1 MKRGFF
7 FVLSVFI
14 LLVYV
19 AMSLQAYTRAIDES
33 GKGYEETIKIAT
45 YDIVLAELSN
55 ETMNEIVD
63 IYSYYAIYKL
73 INHTAEEP
81 IKAGEKDELEHFK
94 GAFRELVQTGES
106 KREHFAGGPLVYNE
120 EEKADYTFNGLSAK
134 LKESLEKSGM
144 ELETFN
150 VSEVSIYQTE
160 YNKINVDAVVLLNV
174 SGKGARLDK
183 VYRINRTLEIEG
195 MDDPMVLR
203 WLRKH
208 NFENASK
215 QIWFAPYGPQR
226 PNILAYATHGQG
238 WFYGPLVSAR
248 EANKTEK
255 VSETERWKYI
265 VVGDYSDFESLEEQG
280 ILDEFGAYILTNS
293 VDTISSGCPNKK
305 NEMNVFNAVLYDPK
319 EGCKAKINS
328 KYITTEKP
336 FAVAPD
342 FSIGMAS
349 EDGEGKPAVLFVNEH
364 TPEEVKESEGEKK
377 LNEHNRGIVYDIEM
391 LRDEVI
397 CGYYFW
403 APGEAPS
410 FLQRF
415 LEASENRTSEYGIE
429 GFVVGEV
436 YGGDLYQK
444 GRNWSRIDWEFVN
457 RTEGIKVRG
466 MPGCK
471 SFEMCSRQTPVGNFA
486 LSEENLGDYYMDWIA
501 CNDGRAACEK
511 ERGLEA
517 GGGG

>member
-7 FVLSVFI
+7 FVLGIFI

-63 IYSYYAIYKL
+63 IYSYYAIYKM
-73 INHTAEEP
+73 INHTAETP
-81 IKAGEKDELEHFK
+81 LKAGEKDELEHFK
-94 GAFRELVQTGES
+94 GAFRELLQSGES
-106 KREHFAGGPLVYNE
+106 KREHFAGSALVYNE
-120 EEKADYTFNGLSAK
+120 EEKIDYTFDGLGAK

-150 VSEVSIYQTE
+150 ISEVNIYQTE
-160 YNKINVDAVVLLNV
+160 YNNLKVDVVVRVNV

-183 VYRINRTLEIEG
+183 IYRINRTLEIEG

-208 NFENASK
+208 NFNNASR
-215 QIWFAPYGPQR
+215 QIWFAPYPPQEAKIIV
-226 PNILAYATHGQG
+226 NATHGQG
-238 WFYGPLVSAR
+238 WFYGPIVSAR
-248 EANKTEK
+248 EANNTEK
-255 VSETERWKYI
+255 VNETERWKYV
-265 VVGDYSDFESLEEQG
+265 VVGDYSDFEVLDEQG
-280 ILDEFGAYILTNS
+280 ILDEFGAYILTNN
-293 VDTISSGCPNKK
+293 VDYIGSECSGKK
-305 NEMNVFNAVLYDPK
+305 DETRVFNPTVYDQNCK
-319 EGCKAKINS
+319 E
-328 KYITTEKP
+328 YIGEIKTEKP

-349 EDGEGKPAVLFVNEH
+349 EDGDGNPAVLFVNEH
-364 TPEEVKESEGEKK
+364 TAEEVEESNGEDKK
-377 LNEHNRGIVYDIEM
+377 NKKDGWVYDIEM

-403 APGEAPS
+403 APEEAPS
-410 FLQRF
+410 FPQRF
-415 LEASENRTSEYGIE
+415 LENSENRTSVYGIE
-429 GFVVGEV
+429 GFVVGKV
-436 YGGDLYQK
+436 YGGEEFSRGK
-444 GRNWSRIDWEFVN
+444 NWSRIDWEFVN
-457 RTEGIKVRG
+457 ETEGIKVRG

-471 SFEMCSRQTPVGNFA
+471 SFEMCSSSTPVGNFA
-486 LSEENLGDYYMDWIA
+486 LSEENLADYNMNEIA
-501 CNDGRAACEK
+501 CNDGRAGCEK
-511 ERGLEA
+511 EEELQM

>member
-1 MKRGFF
+1 MKKGFF
-7 FVLSVFI
+7 FVLGVFI

-19 AMSLQAYTRAIDES
+19 AMSLQAYTRAIGEG

-45 YDIVLAELSN
+45 YDIILAELSN

-63 IYSYYAIYKL
+63 IYSYYAIYKM

-81 IKAGEKDELEHFK
+81 LKAGKEDELEHFK
-94 GAFRELVQTGES
+94 EAFRELLQNGES
-106 KREHFAGGPLVYNE
+106 KREHFSGSPLVYGE
-120 EEKADYTFNGLSAK
+120 DEKVDYTFNGLSSK
-134 LKESLEKSGM
+134 LKESLEKTGM
-144 ELETFN
+144 NLETFN
-150 VSEVSIYQTE
+150 VSKINIYQTE
-160 YNKINVDAVVLLNV
+160 YNKINVDVVILLNV

-183 VYRINRTLEIEG
+183 IYIINRTLEIEG

-208 NFENASK
+208 GFDNASR
-215 QIWFAPYGPQR
+215 QIWFAPYAPQEAK
-226 PNILAYATHGQG
+226 IITYATHGQG

-255 VSETERWKYI
+255 INETERWKYI
-265 VVGDYSDFESLEEQG
+265 VVGDYSDFEDLEDEG

-293 VDTISSGCPNKK
+293 VDTSSSGCQNKQ
-305 NEMNVFNAVLYDPK
+305 NELNVFNAVFYDPN
-319 EGCKAKINS
+319 EGCKAKMNS
-328 KYITTEKP
+328 EYIKTNKP
-336 FAVAPD
+336 FAVAPG
-342 FSIGMAS
+342 FSILIANT
-349 EDGEGKPAVLFVNEH
+349 DGEGKPAVLFVNEH
-364 TPEEVKESEGEKK
+364 TPEEVESSGGEDK
-377 LNEHNRGIVYDIEM
+377 LNKENRGIVYDVEM

-415 LEASENRTSEYGIE
+415 LENSENRTSEYGIE
-429 GFVVGEV
+429 GFVVGKV
-436 YGGDLYQK
+436 FGGDEFSK
-444 GRNWSRIDWEFVN
+444 GSNWSRIDWEFVSEA
-457 RTEGIKVRG
+457 EGIKVRG

-471 SFEMCSRQTPVGNFA
+471 SFEMCSELNFLGNFA
-486 LSEENLGDYYMDWIA
+486 LTKESLSDYNMDEIA

-511 ERGLEA
+511 ERKIEA
-517 GGGG
+517 GGEG